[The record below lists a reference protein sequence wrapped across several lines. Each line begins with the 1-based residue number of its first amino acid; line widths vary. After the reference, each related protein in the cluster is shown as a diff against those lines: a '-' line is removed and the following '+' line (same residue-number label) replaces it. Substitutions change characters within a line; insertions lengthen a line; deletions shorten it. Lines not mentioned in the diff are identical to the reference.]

1 MGCKHIGFFLGNI
14 GSKGGA
20 ERTFSIIAN
29 KLSDFYEIM
38 AVSYYY
44 SPSSAYNLNNKIKV
58 ECILDKGELQRE
70 RCILKPKHIKK
81 IRQLGKKLDIAV
93 IVSSASALGILAM
106 LGLKNLKIITWE
118 QTSLTNMMY
127 MTSKRKFCQLISIAF
142 SDVFLCLSKENVK
155 IAKNKYRFF
164 APKVTY
170 IYNAIDEDIL
180 VRNEICDVSK
190 KRIITLARVDR
201 VKGLDLLLEVARIV
215 LKKFPDW
222 EWNVYGQKDD
232 KAYWWEIQ
240 DKINKYGITNRLHF
254 YDPVDDVVSVLKNSS
269 IYVMTSRYEGLPM
282 SLLEAK
288 ALRVPSV
295 AFDCKTGPSEII
307 LSGINGDLI
316 SCYDVNGMSKKLM
329 NLMGSIELRREYCEH
344 AYDNLEKFRQNRI
357 FEEWVEIIEG
367 IK

>member
-1 MGCKHIGFFLGNI
+1 MGCKRIGFFLSNI

-29 KLSDFYEIM
+29 KLSDFYDVM

-58 ECILDKGELQRE
+58 ECILDKDELQRE
-70 RCILKPKHIKK
+70 RCILKPKYMKK
-81 IRQLGKKLDIAV
+81 IRQLARKLDSAI

-118 QTSLTNMMY
+118 QTSLANMMY

-155 IAKNKYRFF
+155 IAQNKYRFF
-164 APKVTY
+164 APKITY

-180 VRNEICDVSK
+180 ALNKTCDVSK

-215 LKKFPDW
+215 LKNFPDW

-232 KAYWWEIQ
+232 KQYWMEIK
-240 DKINKYGITNRLHF
+240 DKLKKYGGIDGLHF
-254 YDPVDDVVSVLKNSS
+254 HAPVDDVVPVLKNSS

-288 ALRVPSV
+288 ALKLPLI
-295 AFDCKTGPSEII
+295 AFDCMTGPSEII
-307 LSGINGDLI
+307 QDGINGNLI
-316 SCYDVNGMSKKLM
+316 KCYDVVDMSK
-329 NLMGSIELRREYCEH
+329 SINALIENEWMRIQYSNH
-344 AYDNLEKFRQNRI
+344 AYDNVQKFKEMN
-357 FEEWVEIIEG
+357 IINNW
-367 IK
+367 KKLLDN